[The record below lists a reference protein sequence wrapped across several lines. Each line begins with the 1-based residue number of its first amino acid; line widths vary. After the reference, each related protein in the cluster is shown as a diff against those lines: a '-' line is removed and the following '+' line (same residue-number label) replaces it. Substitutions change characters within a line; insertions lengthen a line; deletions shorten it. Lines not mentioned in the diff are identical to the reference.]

1 MATAD
6 GLLVTVYGVDGSFN
20 QEAMTILDEGIPLAL
35 RLNEPGL
42 LSMFTIFKARVT
54 LAVSGYPATR
64 AELLRAMAATDQGED
79 TYAVAMMCMTLAF
92 VAYNSREFSDA
103 QQYFAKSNAMFSR
116 FNDRRFMAIT
126 RGGQADVARQTGD
139 LDQAESIYLEI
150 IKVWVMIGNRGA
162 IARVLECLAAV
173 ALVRARDSSANQVI
187 LLLRSANLF
196 GAADALRKVSKSDMT
211 NQEKPEYDA
220 WLDELRQNLA
230 PDQFSSA
237 WTAGS
242 RLSQAQALD
251 LASQQSGLLG

>member
-1 MATAD
+1 M
-6 GLLVTVYGVDGSFN
+6 
-20 QEAMTILDEGIPLAL
+20 
-35 RLNEPGL
+35 
-42 LSMFTIFKARVT
+42 FKARIT

-64 AELLRAMAATDQGED
+64 AELLHAMSEVGQGED

-92 VAYNSREFSDA
+92 IAYSSREFSDA
-103 QQYFAKSNAMFSR
+103 QQYFAKSNALFTR
-116 FNDRRFMAIT
+116 YNDRQFMNIT
-126 RGGQADVARQTGD
+126 RGGLADVARQMGD
-139 LDQAESIYLEI
+139 LEQAESIYLEI

-162 IARVLECLAAV
+162 VARVLECLAAV
-173 ALVRARDSSANQVI
+173 ALIRARETEGYKAV
-187 LLLRSANLF
+187 LLQHSANLF
-196 GAADALRKVSKSDMT
+196 GAADTVRKVSNSDMT
-211 NQEKPEYDA
+211 GQEKPEYED